1 MFAKNLKYLREKSGM
16 EQLDLAYQLGRKSS
30 SSISEWEKGKYTPK
44 VGVLSE
50 IAGIFG
56 VDMDDLMNYDMEL
69 KPSNIIEIKETTS
82 IPLLGVI
89 ACGDPILAEQNI
101 SDYISFP
108 AELLPKGGKFFFLS
122 ASGNSMEP
130 NIKDGSLVLIRKQ
143 SNVEDGEIAA
153 VIFDDDT
160 EATLKRINRQGKT
173 MMLLADNPNY
183 PPLIV
188 DETRRMRIVGKA
200 VKTLNDL

>member
-16 EQLDLAYQLGRKSS
+16 EQLDLAYQLGRKSP

-44 VGVLSE
+44 VGVLAE

-56 VDMDDLMNYDMEL
+56 VDMDDLMNYDMSL
-69 KPSNIIEIKETTS
+69 KPSNVIEIKATES
-82 IPLLGVI
+82 IPLLGSI
-89 ACGDPILAEQNI
+89 ACGDPILADQNI

-108 AELLPKGGKFFFLS
+108 VELLPKGGKFFFLRT
-122 ASGNSMEP
+122 AGDSMEP

-153 VIFDDDT
+153 IIFDDDT
-160 EATLKRINRQGKT
+160 EATLKRIKRQGKT
-173 MMLLADNPNY
+173 MMLLADNTNY

-188 DETRRMRIVGKA
+188 DEDRRVRIVGKA
-200 VKTLNDL
+200 IKTLNDL